1 MKFIKVSLFDI
12 GVNASDPV
20 QALSELE
27 ALIKQGKPAYV
38 CFLEGNLLSR
48 LPSDEALR
56 NVLND
61 AALVYPDGVAVLKA
75 LQWNC
80 QMPAERVP
88 GPSMLLE
95 ACKYGLD
102 KGWRHY
108 FYGGGE
114 QVAERLAER
123 LCAQFPGL
131 QIAGTYSPPFRELT
145 DQEELEVK
153 ERIEASGATLLWVGL
168 GGPKQ
173 EFWMARHLNKI
184 RVPIMLGVGAAF
196 DFHSGERPWAPKWMR
211 KLGLEW
217 LFRMISGG
225 KKTFRRNLVCV
236 PKVAIML
243 ARERIRCI
251 GK

>member
-1 MKFIKVSLFDI
+1 MKFTRIPLF
-12 GVNASDPV
+12 GVEVNASNPL

-27 ALIKQGKPAYV
+27 TLLEHDQPAFV

-48 LPSDEALR
+48 LPADEALR
-56 NVLND
+56 KVLHQ
-61 AALVYPDGVAVLKA
+61 ASLVYPDGVAVLKA

-80 QMPAERVP
+80 QLPAERVSGP
-88 GPSMLLE
+88 GMLLK
-95 ACKYGLD
+95 ACQYGID

-108 FYGGGE
+108 FYGGAEG
-114 QVAERLAER
+114 VAEKLAER
-123 LCAQFPGL
+123 LCTQFPGL
-131 QIAGTYSPPFRELT
+131 QIAGKYSPPFRELT
-145 DQEELEVK
+145 DEEEREVK

-184 RVPIMLGVGAAF
+184 KVPIMLGVGAAF
-196 DFHSGERPWAPKWMR
+196 DFHSGARPWAPKWMR

-217 LFRMISGG
+217 LFRMLSGG
-225 KKTFRRNLVCV
+225 KNTFRRNLVCV

-243 ARERIRCI
+243 VIERIRCL